1 MDFNQILFYPSSPT
15 LDHSNNNDV
24 KIQTTENSSPKILR
38 SRRQSTMPPPEVV
51 ADDAIITEPPKGS
64 DGGGGGGRGRNSS
77 NLHVSFAEEN
87 DQVYSKIVL
96 VT

>member
-1 MDFNQILFYPSSPT
+1 
-15 LDHSNNNDV
+15 
-24 KIQTTENSSPKILR
+24 
-38 SRRQSTMPPPEVV
+38 MPPPEVV

-77 NLHVSFAEEN
+77 DLHVSFAEEN